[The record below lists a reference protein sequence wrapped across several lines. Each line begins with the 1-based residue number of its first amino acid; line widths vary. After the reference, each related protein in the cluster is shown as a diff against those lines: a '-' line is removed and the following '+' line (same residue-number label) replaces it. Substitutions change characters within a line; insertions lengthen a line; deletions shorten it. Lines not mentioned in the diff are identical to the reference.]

1 MIGLGPLNW
10 GGNQKI
16 GRAYAL
22 PGIIRF
28 FGACDDANL
37 RQVFPLSRPIIVPPI
52 ILLVRGRPVIRS
64 KTRRQYDGVRVIELG
79 RKPKNRQ
86 SLGTPWDYQIFW
98 GVR

>member
-28 FGACDDANL
+28 LGACDDANL
-37 RQVFPLSRPIIVPPI
+37 RQLVPLSRPIIVPPALMI
-52 ILLVRGRPVIRS
+52 AGASEILVIGAMSSFSRCVS
-64 KTRRQYDGVRVIELG
+64 IT
-79 RKPKNRQ
+79 
-86 SLGTPWDYQIFW
+86 
-98 GVR
+98 

>member
-28 FGACDDANL
+28 LGACDDANL
-37 RQVFPLSRPIIVPPI
+37 RQLVPLSRPIIVPPALMI
-52 ILLVRGRPVIRS
+52 RG
-64 KTRRQYDGVRVIELG
+64 
-79 RKPKNRQ
+79 
-86 SLGTPWDYQIFW
+86 
-98 GVR
+98 